1 MKRSVLQIFFFL
13 FIGSSLRAQTK
24 VANYSLGKPG
34 TDKYEHFDFWIK
46 NGKRAEV
53 NYSYGKKN
61 KEVKLKYL
69 GDTVLNTDPCFKVQ
83 FSNKY
88 ILYII
93 PSGSEL
99 KVTDNKGKYNK
110 VFLWEY
116 EGPVNGIGT
125 FCDVCAEDEIEAIKI
140 IKKYWLIKNERH

>member
-1 MKRSVLQIFFFL
+1 LFL
-13 FIGSSLRAQTK
+13 GSSLQAQTK

-34 TDKYEHFDFWIK
+34 TDKYEHFEFWIK
-46 NGKRAEV
+46 NRKRADI

-61 KEVKLKYL
+61 KEVRLKYL
-69 GDTVLNTDPCFKVQ
+69 GDTILNNDSCFKVQ

-93 PSGSEL
+93 PSWSDL
-99 KVTDNKGKYNK
+99 KVTDNEGKYNK
-110 VFLWEY
+110 VFRWEY

-125 FCDVCAEDEIEAIKI
+125 FCDVCAEDETEAIRM
-140 IKKYWLIKNERH
+140 IKKYWLKR